1 LFWITL
7 GQKLVCDGND
17 DHDQRA
23 RILNRKHG
31 RREKLNNALFEPW
44 LAAAGQINKSH
55 MACVGMA
62 RRMGWRRAEIC
73 LNQNRGVQPNGKR
86 EAVQEFRLISDQSAS
101 SLSTLATRT

>member
-1 LFWITL
+1 V

-55 MACVGMA
+55 MAA
-62 RRMGWRRAEIC
+62 RFWRFEEQTRILFC
-73 LNQNRGVQPNGKR
+73 
-86 EAVQEFRLISDQSAS
+86 FSAS
-101 SLSTLATRT
+101 RHTLLSGSPVAGSP